1 MKEVQQDQNKMNKII
16 AFLGFLLFAFTLK
29 AQFIEDALRFTI
41 PNSMITPVSSSLG
54 VSYYG
59 ISDDISALFYNPAGL
74 SFIPKQEFSVGF
86 GFTRNITQTEYL
98 FNKLERRS
106 NSGYITHIGIASP
119 IPSEKFQITGAI
131 AYFHENNFLNY
142 FDYSAFNPLS
152 SIVYSLSKYGSQDTN
167 ANIPYFL
174 WLANNKFQ
182 TPIKDSVQQN
192 VFVNQDG
199 GLHNISG
206 GISIQVSK
214 NVAIGGTF
222 AGKFGRFSYYRD
234 FHENDVLNK
243 YNFFDSLNYSNVD
256 FQSFRLKDEIEQKI
270 AGITGSF
277 GVFATLSNVMRF
289 GATIKFPT
297 YYQVEEKF
305 RQDAYA
311 RFDDGWEPNPFEPK
325 EDLYNSY
332 KITTPFVYS
341 AGLSFKIANFVLTS
355 CVEYFDV
362 SQLRFSDAPPQIEE
376 LNTRIVRELV
386 GQVQW
391 GIGIKHFVPLM
402 PIELRAGFS
411 SITSPYQ
418 KDISKATT
426 YIFSV
431 GAGITLSSNVRIEPT
446 FQYLINSLLFTN
458 YKTTDNDPSGTYKVN
473 LSPLKSGLQ
482 LTIRY

>member
-1 MKEVQQDQNKMNKII
+1 MKEVQQDQNKMVRLI
-16 AFLGFLLFAFTLK
+16 AFLGFLLFSFTLK
-29 AQFIEDALRFTI
+29 AQFIEDALRYTI

-59 ISDDISALFYNPAGL
+59 ISDDVSALFYNPAGL
-74 SFIPKQEFSVGF
+74 SFIPKQEFSIGF

-142 FDYSAFNPLS
+142 FEYSAFNPHS
-152 SIVYSLSKYGSQDTN
+152 SLVYSLSKYGPQDTN
-167 ANIPYFL
+167 TNIPYFL

-182 TPIKDSVQQN
+182 TPIKDSVGQN
-192 VFVNQDG
+192 VLVNQDG

-206 GISIQVSK
+206 GISIQISN

-222 AGKFGRFSYYRD
+222 TGKFGKFSYYRD
-234 FHENDVLNK
+234 FLEIDVSKK

-256 FQSFRLKDEIEQKI
+256 FDSFKLKEKIEQKI
-270 AGITGSF
+270 SGITGSI
-277 GVFATLSNVMRF
+277 GVFTTLSNIMRF

-297 YYQVEEKF
+297 YYQIEENF

-311 RFDDGWEPNPFEPK
+311 RFDDGWKPNSYEPK

-341 AGLSFKIANFVLTS
+341 AGLSFKIANFVFTGG
-355 CVEYFDV
+355 VEYFDV
-362 SQLRFSDAPPQIEE
+362 TQLRFSDAPSPMEE

-391 GIGIKHFVPLM
+391 GIGIKYFVPLM
-402 PIELRAGFS
+402 PIEISAGFS

-431 GAGITLSSNVRIEPT
+431 GSGITLSNNVRLEPS

-458 YKTTDNDPSGTYKVN
+458 YKTTDNDPSGNYKVN
-473 LSPLKSGLQ
+473 FSPLKIGLQ

>member
-1 MKEVQQDQNKMNKII
+1 MIRKIVYFG
-16 AFLGFLLFAFTLK
+16 AFLFAFSLN
-29 AQFIEDALRFTI
+29 AQFIEDALRYSI

-74 SFIPKQEFSVGF
+74 SFIPDKEFSIGF
-86 GFTRNITQTEYL
+86 GFTRNIIQTEYL

-106 NSGYITHIGIASP
+106 NSGIITHIGIAST
-119 IPSEKFQITGAI
+119 IPCEKYQITGAI
-131 AYFHENNFLNY
+131 AYFHENNFSNY
-142 FDYSAFNPLS
+142 FDYSAFNPHS
-152 SIVYSLSKYGSQDTN
+152 SLVYSLSKYGPQDTN
-167 ANIPYFL
+167 SNIPYFL

-182 TPIKDSVQQN
+182 TPINDSVQQD
-192 VFVNQDG
+192 VSVNQDG
-199 GLHNISG
+199 GLHNITG
-206 GISIQVSK
+206 GISIQISK

-222 AGKFGRFSYYRD
+222 AGKFGKFSYFRD
-234 FHENDVLNK
+234 FWEKDVLNK

-256 FQSFRLKDEIEQKI
+256 FQSFRLKEKIEQKI
-270 AGITGSF
+270 SGITGSI
-277 GVFATLSNVMRF
+277 GVIATLSNVMRF

-297 YYQVEEKF
+297 YFQIEENF

-311 RFDDGWEPNPFEPK
+311 RFDNGWEPNSYEPK
-325 EDLYNSY
+325 EDSYNSY
-332 KITTPFVYS
+332 KLTTPFVYS
-341 AGLSFKIANFVLTS
+341 AGLSFKIANFVFTGG
-355 CVEYFDV
+355 VEYFDV
-362 SQLRFSDAPPQIEE
+362 TQLRFSDAPPQMEE

-391 GIGIKHFVPLM
+391 GIGAKYFVPLM
-402 PIELRAGFS
+402 PFELRAGFS

-431 GAGITLSSNVRIEPT
+431 GAGITLSNNVRLEPT

-458 YKTTDNDPSGTYKVN
+458 YKTTNNDPSSEYKVN
-473 LSPLKSGLQ
+473 LSPLKIGLQ